1 MTIANESIVGR
12 LGDGPR
18 VREFP
23 TAKSGMAAGLTSVRV
38 LSISFL
44 SDSRKLF
51 AVNENEEWIGELST
65 MRGLA
70 RYAEHNANFVLIV
83 SGSLETQ
90 RTKKFIEIVYDLLIK
105 AIELSSLVLG
115 EFGVRPVGLK

>member
-1 MTIANESIVGR
+1 M
-12 LGDGPR
+12 
-18 VREFP
+18 
-23 TAKSGMAAGLTSVRV
+23 RV

-105 AIELSSLVLG
+105 AIELSSFALLK
-115 EFGVRPVGLK
+115 FGVRAVGLK